1 MPALPKYAG
10 GSLIAA
16 GLATAAAAS
25 WYAQLHR
32 QSLPMERMWMP
43 PTAGE
48 SWSQADFGYA
58 WSMWAIMMLAMMLPV
73 ITPMAVMVA
82 RANRSAATKLRIA
95 LPPFLA
101 GYLLVWA
108 GCSAAMALLQ
118 WRFHELGWLT
128 PMMDSGS
135 STVAAAILLLG
146 GAYQFTRWKTACLN
160 HCRAPMG
167 FLLSHWRPCWR
178 GSLRLGFY
186 HGGYC
191 LGCCWAEMLVMFAVG
206 LMNLPWMALI
216 TLALV
221 AERYLPGGAGH
232 VRRLVGGGL
241 IAWGLALWY

>member
-10 GSLIAA
+10 GVLIAA
-16 GLATAAAAS
+16 GLAAATAAS
-25 WYAQLHR
+25 WSALLHR

-43 PTAGE
+43 PAANRV
-48 SWSQADFGYA
+48 WSPADFGYA

-73 ITPMAVMVA
+73 ITPMAVMLA
-82 RANRSAATKLRIA
+82 RANRAAAGRRVA
-95 LPPFLA
+95 LPPFLG

-108 GCSAAMALLQ
+108 GFSAAMAVLQ
-118 WRFHELGWLT
+118 WQFHGLGWLT
-128 PMMDSGS
+128 PMMASRS
-135 STVAAAILLLG
+135 PAVAATILLLG
-146 GAYQFTRWKTACLN
+146 GTYQFTPWKTACLN

-167 FLLSHWRPCWR
+167 FLLSHWRPGR
-178 GSLRLGFY
+178 SGALRLGLY

-221 AERYLPGGAGH
+221 AERYLPGGGGPA
-232 VRRLVGGGL
+232 RRLVGAGL
-241 IAWGLALWY
+241 IGWGLALWF